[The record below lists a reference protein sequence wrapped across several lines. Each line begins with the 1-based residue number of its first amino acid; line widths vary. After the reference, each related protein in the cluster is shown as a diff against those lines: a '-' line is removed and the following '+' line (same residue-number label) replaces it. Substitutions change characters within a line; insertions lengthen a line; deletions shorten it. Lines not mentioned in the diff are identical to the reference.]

1 MSLQIE
7 YDAWHTRYHELNT
20 GYDDTSTPWYRW
32 VAQRMIDVRGLRTLE
47 VACGR
52 GGFVRAL
59 ARKGAYAVGL
69 DFSRAAL
76 KIGRERSLKFEEE
89 SRATFVQGDAHSLP
103 FPDGYFD
110 VIVSCETIEH
120 LPQPEKGVSEF
131 HRVTKPGGVLFLTTP
146 NYFNLMGLYEF
157 YSKFRHPKR
166 GPDQPYDRI
175 QFFFQTRRLLKQA
188 GWQIQKSDGI
198 VHQLPIFPGRNPVRL
213 MSIDEN
219 EILRRLL
226 RVFAYTYCLIAKKR
240 ALAPTSLSPRGNSS
254 SFPS

>member
-1 MSLQIE
+1 MSLQTE

-76 KIGRERSLKFEEE
+76 KIGRERSLNFEEE
-89 SRATFVQGDAHSLP
+89 SRAAFVQGDAHSLP

-188 GWQIQKSDGI
+188 GWQIQKSDGV

-213 MSIDEN
+213 RSIDEN
-219 EILRRLL
+219 ESLRSPL
-226 RVFAYTYCLIAKKR
+226 RIFAYTYCLIAKKR
-240 ALAPTSLSPRGNSS
+240 VPAPNLG
-254 SFPS
+254 

>member
-1 MSLQIE
+1 MSLQTE

-188 GWQIQKSDGI
+188 GWQIQKSDGV

-213 MSIDEN
+213 RSIDEN
-219 EILRRLL
+219 ESLRSLL
-226 RVFAYTYCLIAKKR
+226 RIFAYTYCLIAKKR
-240 ALAPTSLSPRGNSS
+240 VPAPNLG
-254 SFPS
+254 

>member
-76 KIGRERSLKFEEE
+76 KIGRERSLNFEEE
-89 SRATFVQGDAHSLP
+89 SRAAFVQGDAHSLP

-131 HRVTKPGGVLFLTTP
+131 HRVAKPGGILFLTTP

-188 GWQIQKSDGI
+188 GWQIQKSDGV

-213 MSIDEN
+213 RSIDEN
-219 EILRRLL
+219 ESLRSLL
-226 RVFAYTYCLIAKKR
+226 RIFAYTYCLIAKKR
-240 ALAPTSLSPRGNSS
+240 VPAPNLG
-254 SFPS
+254 